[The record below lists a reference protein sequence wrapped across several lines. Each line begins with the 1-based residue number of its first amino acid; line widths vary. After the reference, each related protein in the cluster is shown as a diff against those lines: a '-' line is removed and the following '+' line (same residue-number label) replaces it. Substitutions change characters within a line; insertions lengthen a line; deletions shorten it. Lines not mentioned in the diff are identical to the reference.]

1 MSVPKRRP
9 THADRLARWAWIA
22 VALTP
27 VGWVLGIVLVFLSG
41 EGEAKGIGPVTLGI
55 LGILL
60 FVAAPATAV
69 VLAVKAARAGHRS
82 GRIAVIVSGSLLLA
96 SLVLT
101 LLLGRIG
108 LIVVAVVTVLVLV
121 WARPRN
127 KPSPPRSH
135 GVQSEGRLPAPAGP
149 PGASGR
155 ALRVPPGQP
164 GISARSRSTPTA

>member
-1 MSVPKRRP
+1 MSVLKRRP
-9 THADRLARWAWIA
+9 AHADRLTRWAWVA

-27 VGWVLGIVLVFLSG
+27 AGWVLGIVLAFLSG

-60 FVAAPATAV
+60 FVTAPATAV
-69 VLAVKAARAGHRS
+69 VLAVQAARAGHRP
-82 GRIAVIVSGSLLLA
+82 GRIAMVVSGSLLLVT
-96 SLVLT
+96 LVLT

-108 LIVVAVVTVLVLV
+108 LIVVAVVTVLVFV

-127 KPSPPRSH
+127 RPSPPGSDGGQRERGS
-135 GVQSEGRLPAPAGP
+135 PAATGP

-155 ALRVPPGQP
+155 AL
-164 GISARSRSTPTA
+164 

>member
-1 MSVPKRRP
+1 MGTLKSRP
-9 THADRLARWAWIA
+9 ARAGRLARWAWIA

-27 VGWVLGIVLVFLSG
+27 AGWVLGIVLAFLSG

-69 VLAVKAARAGHRS
+69 VLAVRTARAGHRS
-82 GRIAVIVSGSLLLA
+82 GKVAMAVSGSLLVA
-96 SLVLT
+96 TLVLT

-108 LIVVAVVTVLVLV
+108 LIVAAVVTVLVFI

-127 KPSPPRSH
+127 KPSPPRSD
-135 GVQSEGRLPAPAGP
+135 SMRREGD
-149 PGASGR
+149 R
-155 ALRVPPGQP
+155 AR
-164 GISARSRSTPTA
+164 